1 MNSGSSF
8 MNTRLLLYGLVIW
21 TAATITLRVA
31 GQHVLRPG
39 RWTTTLI
46 TFLLVFP
53 VMAWIVRRLC
63 RKTHLP
69 PERWLGGAVSLALP
83 TLLLDPFSSALFPV
97 VFPNMAPEMAGVF
110 GGLMLW
116 CCAAAVIGVM
126 IPGWKRREDA
136 S

>member
-1 MNSGSSF
+1 MNI
-8 MNTRLLLYGLVIW
+8 RLLRYGLVIW
-21 TAATITLRVA
+21 TAATIALRVA

-39 RWTTTLI
+39 RWTATLI

-69 PERWLGGAVSLALP
+69 PDRWLGGAVSLALP
-83 TLLLDPFSSALFPV
+83 TLLLDPFSSAFFPV

-110 GGLMLW
+110 GGLLPW
-116 CCAAAVIGVM
+116 GCAGPVIWAMVS
-126 IPGWKRREDA
+126 GW
-136 S
+136 